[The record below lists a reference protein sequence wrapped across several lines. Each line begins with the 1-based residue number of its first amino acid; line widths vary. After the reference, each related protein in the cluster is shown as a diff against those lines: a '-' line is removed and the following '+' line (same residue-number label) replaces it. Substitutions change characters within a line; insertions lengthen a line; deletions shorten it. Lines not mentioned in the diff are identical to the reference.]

1 MSGRGGHSRLKL
13 QVQALNERVLSG
25 RAWVSEAARDLYDQL
40 RALEGRAQT
49 ARGRNASRREAAKAT
64 GRPPYSTPVSGQRI
78 SSWLADDP
86 ARAQVPSTRLADQVW
101 AIVRVWSDWAGEK
114 PQSRRYW
121 ADLIERAQP
130 VRVRGSGPEE
140 TRIPGP
146 GQEEK
151 SRLPSAAIRPYL
163 LLETGQVV
171 GRDRE
176 RSQVVE
182 FLDRS
187 GDGPLVLLLIGIA
200 GVGKS
205 ALAWDVWS
213 RSRSGPQRCF
223 WYSFYEGHG
232 TTAFQAFLDEL
243 GLFLGL
249 EDSSVRTI
257 QRELSARGAIL
268 FLDGLERCLRFHQRP
283 TSAGDLESVQLEEV
297 IERGLS
303 DEDLGFS
310 SQDAYT
316 FLVMLTQLPTCKVVA
331 TSRVIPA
338 DYLGSGGGL
347 RSGVRA
353 LYLGPLGVEG
363 GAQLLTSIGM
373 DITRGD
379 AGQVTEAFAG
389 HPYALQLVA
398 CQARKAMRTRK
409 NLAAWLKNEGYTA
422 TGGEGPSGVSDRLYA
437 RAVEGLS
444 PPARLAL
451 AAVGVVGGS
460 IGLPDLWDL
469 THLAVS
475 EDEDTFR
482 RTVIEVSTSGLG
494 VETAEAELACHPLS
508 AAAAIRVISPADLR
522 ELTASVAEM
531 LKARYQEFHDGDDYF
546 AWFMTGD
553 RSDRVEVMALCK
565 ALIRVRNWKE
575 AADLYLNQLLGPI
588 LNIEG
593 ANFEAVDLIRQIVD
607 GLESEPDD
615 DAGRLLGE
623 IRPFLAYH
631 LLMTAHLAE
640 ADGCLRALSDRGR
653 DWLRGLRET
662 CELATHLGQME
673 RAVEIAADLVHRAR
687 RSIVIADCFDLRGAA
702 VLGFGWDP
710 AVEFARKMK
719 HTALTELFDSAALGV
734 RAILAADHVPDAALL
749 NAELIGMR
757 YQSHRQCEGCR
768 GLLLR
773 TASEVLAAAG
783 NIPMAEEVATLGQG
797 MQEGQGKSLQG
808 ILSEVLL
815 AMVSP
820 REPELAASLGVRGFV
835 LYQLMLEAAA
845 SDPDIADRARSA
857 LERSGALYALSM
869 IPPRT
874 HVWNV
879 RHEVSDRLVGWAV
892 EERAWHLSDP
902 NRERAR
908 REAVPE
914 DAPEFP
920 VVAALR
926 ALAEKS
932 LPDEHL
938 AAIGRAFRTG
948 ETTVPGAAKVL
959 WHRLSMGKRAEAQAH
974 TGTSTDRKRL
984 ASLEAALALN
994 PVDSDTLEQL
1004 ARAAVSAGDTERGLK
1019 HISELVS
1026 VFSFRSSYT
1035 AAVDLAEAEPA
1046 MIDPIRTVISRQAKV
1061 DRGAEAAYRA
1071 LARLERI
1078 TGDEEAALAWEERIT
1093 AYNAQDWTR
1102 LPGWMA

>member
-1 MSGRGGHSRLKL
+1 M
-13 QVQALNERVLSG
+13 
-25 RAWVSEAARDLYDQL
+25 SEAARDLYDQL

-64 GRPPYSTPVSGQRI
+64 ARPPYSTPVSGQRI
-78 SSWLADDP
+78 SSWLPDNP
-86 ARAQVPSTRLADQVW
+86 AQAQVPSTRLADQVW
-101 AIVRVWSDWAGEK
+101 AIVRVWSDWAGER

-130 VRVRGSGPEE
+130 ARVPGTGREE
-140 TRIPGP
+140 TRAPGP

-151 SRLPSAAIRPYL
+151 SRLPSTAIRPYL

-176 RSQVVE
+176 RAQVVE

-187 GDGPLVLLLIGIA
+187 GDDPLVLLLIGIA

-213 RSRSGPQRCF
+213 RSRSAPRRCF

-243 GLFLGL
+243 TLFLGL

-297 IERGLS
+297 IQRGLS
-303 DEDLGFS
+303 DEDLEFS
-310 SQDAYT
+310 SQDAYK

-338 DYLGSGGGL
+338 DYMGSGGGL
-347 RSGVRA
+347 RSGVRTV
-353 LYLGPLGVEG
+353 YLGPLGAEG
-363 GAQLLTSIGM
+363 GAQLLRSVGM

-398 CQARKAMRTRK
+398 RQARKAMRTRK
-409 NLAAWLKNEGYTA
+409 DLATWLKNEGYTA
-422 TGGEGPSGVSDRLYA
+422 TSGEGPSAVSERLYA

-469 THLAVS
+469 THPAVS

-531 LKARYQEFHDGDDYF
+531 LKARYQEFHDADDYF

-553 RSDRVEVMALCK
+553 RSDRVEVMALCR

-575 AADLYLNQLLGPI
+575 AANLYLDQLLGPI

-593 ANFEAVDLIRQIVD
+593 ANFEAVDLIGQIVD
-607 GLESEPDD
+607 GLESGPDD
-615 DAGRLLGE
+615 DDTIRLLDE

-631 LLMTAHLAE
+631 LLMTGHITE
-640 ADGCLRALSDRGR
+640 ADSCLRALSDRGR
-653 DWLRGLRET
+653 GWLRALRES
-662 CELATHLGQME
+662 CQLATHRGEME
-673 RAVEIAADLVHRAR
+673 RAAEIAADLVHRAR
-687 RSIVIADCFDLRGAA
+687 RDIVIADCFDLIGAA

-710 AVEFARKMK
+710 KVERVQRMK
-719 HTALTELFDSAALGV
+719 HTALTELFDSAALGI
-734 RAILAADHVPDAALL
+734 RAILAAGHVPDAALL

-773 TASEVLAAAG
+773 TASEVFAAAG
-783 NIPMAEEVATLGQG
+783 NIPMADEAATLGQG

-808 ILSEVLL
+808 ILSEVSL
-815 AMVSP
+815 AMVKP
-820 REPELAASLGVRGFV
+820 REPELAASLGARGFV

-845 SDPDIADRARSA
+845 SDPGIADRARSA
-857 LERSGALYALSM
+857 LERSGALYALSL

-874 HVWNV
+874 YVWNV
-879 RHEVSDRLVGWAV
+879 RQEVNDRLVGWAV
-892 EERAWHLSDP
+892 EGRAWHLSDP
-902 NRERAR
+902 DHERAH
-908 REAVPE
+908 REAVPD

-926 ALAEKS
+926 TLAEDS
-932 LPDEHL
+932 FPDEQL
-938 AAIGRAFRTG
+938 ATIGSAFRTG
-948 ETTVPGAAKVL
+948 ETTVPSAAEVL
-959 WHRLSMGKRAEAQAH
+959 WHRLPVGKRAEARAH
-974 TGTSTDRKRL
+974 TGTGTDRKRL
-984 ASLEAALALN
+984 ASLEAALALD

-1019 HISELVS
+1019 HISELVL
-1026 VFSFRSSYT
+1026 VFSFRSSYK

-1046 MIDPIRTVISRQAKV
+1046 MIDPIREVISLQARV
-1061 DRGAEAAYRA
+1061 DRAAEDAYRA

-1078 TGDEEAALAWEERIT
+1078 TGDERAALAWEERIT
-1093 AYNAQDWTR
+1093 YKQQDWTR

>member
-1 MSGRGGHSRLKL
+1 
-13 QVQALNERVLSG
+13 
-25 RAWVSEAARDLYDQL
+25 VSEAARDLYDQL
-40 RALEGRAQT
+40 RALEGRAQK
-49 ARGRNASRREAAKAT
+49 ARGRNASRREAAKVAA
-64 GRPPYSTPVSGQRI
+64 RPPYSTPVSGQRI

-114 PQSRRYW
+114 PPSRRYW

-130 VRVRGSGPEE
+130 TRVPD
-140 TRIPGP
+140 PGR
-146 GQEEK
+146 EEK
-151 SRLPSAAIRPYL
+151 GRLPWAEIRPYL

-176 RSQVVE
+176 RSEVVE
-182 FLDRS
+182 FLDQS
-187 GDGPLVLLLIGIA
+187 GDGPLVLLLIGIS

-213 RSRSGPQRCF
+213 RSRGGPRRCF
-223 WYSFYEGHG
+223 WYSFYQGRG
-232 TTAFQAFLDEL
+232 TTAFQVFLDEL
-243 GLFLGL
+243 ALFLGL
-249 EDSSVRTI
+249 EDASVSTI
-257 QRELSARGAIL
+257 QRELSARGVIL

-283 TSAGDLESVQLEEV
+283 ISAGDLESVQLEGA

-303 DEDLGFS
+303 EEDLGYS

-316 FLVMLTQLPTCKVVA
+316 FLMMLTQLPTCKVVA

-338 DYLGSGGGL
+338 DDLGSGGGL
-347 RSGVRA
+347 RSGVRT
-353 LYLGPLGVEG
+353 LYLGPLRAEG
-363 GAQLLTSIGM
+363 GARLLRSVGM

-379 AGQVTEAFAG
+379 AGQVTVAFAG

-398 CQARKAMRTRK
+398 RQARKAMRTRK
-409 NLAAWLKNEGYTA
+409 NLAAWLEHEGYT
-422 TGGEGPSGVSDRLYA
+422 TSGGEGPSAVSERLYA
-437 RAVEGLS
+437 RAVQGLS
-444 PPARLAL
+444 PQAQLVLAV
-451 AAVGVVGGS
+451 VGVVGGS
-460 IGLPDLWDL
+460 IGFPDLWDL
-469 THLAVS
+469 THPALS
-475 EDEDTFR
+475 EDEDAFR

-494 VETAEAELACHPLS
+494 VETAEGSLACHPLS
-508 AAAAIRVISPADLR
+508 AAAAIRVIPPANLR
-522 ELTASVAEM
+522 ELTTSVAEM
-531 LKARYQEFHDGDDYF
+531 LKARYQEFHEPNDYF

-553 RSDRVEVMALCK
+553 RSDRVEVMALCR

-575 AADLYLNQLLGPI
+575 AADLYLDQLLGPI

-615 DAGRLLGE
+615 DAERLLGE

-631 LLMTAHLAE
+631 LLMTGHLTE
-640 ADGCLRALSDRGR
+640 ADSCLQALSDRER
-653 DWLRGLRET
+653 DRLRGLRET
-662 CELATHLGQME
+662 CELATHRGEME
-673 RAVEIAADLVHRAR
+673 QAVQIAADLVHRAR

-710 AVEFARKMK
+710 AVEFARNMK
-719 HTALTELFDSAALGV
+719 HTALTELFDSAALGI
-734 RAILAADHVPDAALL
+734 RAILAAGRVPDAALL

-757 YQSHRQCEGCR
+757 HQLHRQCEGCR
-768 GLLLR
+768 GLLFR
-773 TASEVLAAAG
+773 TASEVFAAAG
-783 NIPMAEEVATLGQG
+783 NIPMADEVATLGHG

-820 REPELAASLGVRGFV
+820 GTPELAASLGVRGFV

-845 SDPDIADRARSA
+845 SDPGIADRARTA

-879 RHEVSDRLVGWAV
+879 RHEVSDRLVGWAI

-902 NRERAR
+902 NPDRAR

-932 LPDEHL
+932 LPNEYL
-938 AAIGRAFRTG
+938 VAMGRAFRTG

-959 WHRLSMGKRAEAQAH
+959 WRRLPMGKRAEAQAH
-974 TGTSTDRKRL
+974 AGTSTDRKRL

-1026 VFSFRSSYT
+1026 VFSFRSSYM
-1035 AAVDLAEAEPA
+1035 AAVDLAEVEPA
-1046 MIDPIRTVISRQAKV
+1046 MIDPIRTVISRQAKA
-1061 DRGAEAAYRA
+1061 DRAAEEAYRA

-1093 AYNAQDWTR
+1093 TYNQQDWTR